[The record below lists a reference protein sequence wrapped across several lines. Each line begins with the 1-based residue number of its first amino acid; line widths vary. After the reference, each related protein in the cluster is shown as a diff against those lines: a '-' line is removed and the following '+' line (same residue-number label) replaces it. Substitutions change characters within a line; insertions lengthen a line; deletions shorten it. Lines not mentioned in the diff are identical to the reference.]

1 MLFGQISSVFKIEQ
15 YKMGKWF
22 HLVLWF
28 LPNFHKK
35 WHSFNIFFFK
45 CISGGSPFQT
55 HMQRCWGYF
64 KFRRLRGRTSTYFLY
79 GKMRKRICGF
89 LDFRPEIT
97 HFDAAYL
104 VYIPIIII
112 FRKRKKKTSVVVQ
125 KTNLFEPR
133 KTEWVFIVCRLIII
147 SHLSAAASY
156 SPFD

>member
-1 MLFGQISSVFKIEQ
+1 
-15 YKMGKWF
+15 
-22 HLVLWF
+22 
-28 LPNFHKK
+28 
-35 WHSFNIFFFK
+35 
-45 CISGGSPFQT
+45 
-55 HMQRCWGYF
+55 MQRCWGYF

-104 VYIPIIII
+104 VYIPIIINI

-133 KTEWVFIVCRLIII
+133 KTEWVFIVCRRCLIII
-147 SHLSAAASY
+147 LSHLSAA
-156 SPFD
+156 SPLIKNNNGTSTTLTLITYPLLPNFCYPSPLSNYRQCSKICKRAKFWEVVAPLNLI